1 MTGKAVEKLVLG
13 TVQFGMRYGV
23 KNTLGRQLTEAET
36 SAVLDAALAFGIREY
51 DTASAYGTAEEV
63 LGCYGLAQKNVN
75 GTPVCITSK
84 LHPDAADDEESVL
97 GEIRESLR
105 RLRTDCI
112 HCYMLHRADDM
123 ERPAIMAGLVR
134 AKNEGLIRMVGVSI
148 YDPEEALRALKN
160 PCIKIIQVPYNALD
174 QRLDAVG
181 FFEKAR
187 ACGKRIYARSAFLQG
202 LLLMRPKEAELR
214 VRGSGTY
221 IARFWTL
228 AEGVGFSVGEAAMLY
243 ALSHPGIDAVV
254 FGVDTVGQLE
264 ENMRIADRLDAF
276 QSCCGKIRGAF
287 VDVPREVVV
296 PSLW

>member
-1 MTGKAVEKLVLG
+1 MEKLALG
-13 TVQFGMRYGV
+13 TVQFGMKYGV
-23 KNTLGRQLTEAET
+23 KNTLGRQPTEAEAE
-36 SAVLDAALAFGIREY
+36 AVLDAAIAFGIREY

-63 LGCYGLAQKNVN
+63 LGRYGLAQKSVN
-75 GTPVCITSK
+75 GAPVCITSK
-84 LHPDAADDEESVL
+84 LDPDAVDDEEGVL
-97 GEIRESLR
+97 REIHKSLR

-123 ERPAIMAGLVR
+123 ERPAVMAGLVR
-134 AKNEGLIRMVGVSI
+134 AKNEGLIRMAGISI
-148 YDPEEALRALKN
+148 YDPEEALRALEN

-202 LLLMRPKEAELR
+202 LLLMPPKEAELR

-221 IARFWTL
+221 VARFRTL
-228 AEGVGFSVGEAAMLY
+228 TEGVGFSVGEVAMLY
-243 ALSHPGIDAVV
+243 VLSHPGIDVVV

-264 ENMRIADRLDAF
+264 ENMRVADKLDAF
-276 QSCCGKIRGAF
+276 QSYCGKIRGAF
-287 VDVPREVVV
+287 ADVPREGVI